1 MQSRVHHDRMKLT
14 LENSEHDVFAMIGS
28 RESSAANP
36 LRNLRHV
43 RQNPD
48 LGRAQ
53 LASLLRASR
62 RDTQTQAPNP
72 KNWQTLF
79 GGMQS
84 HRAND

>member
-1 MQSRVHHDRMKLT
+1 MQSRMQHDRMKIT
-14 LENSEHDVFAMIGS
+14 LGHSEHDVFAMIGTRDAS
-28 RESSAANP
+28 GANP
-36 LRNLRHV
+36 LRSLRHV

-62 RDTQTQAPNP
+62 RNSEARDATP
-72 KNWQTLF
+72 KNWAILM